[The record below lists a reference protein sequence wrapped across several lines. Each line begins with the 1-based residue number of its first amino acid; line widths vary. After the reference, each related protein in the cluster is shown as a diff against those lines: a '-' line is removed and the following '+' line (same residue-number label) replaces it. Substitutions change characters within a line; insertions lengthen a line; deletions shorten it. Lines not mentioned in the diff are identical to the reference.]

1 MLGPRRT
8 PNSGEQK
15 KKHSLTGRQGITEH
29 VRKILGRISIK
40 RREHLGFRAERRYT
54 FLRNWLEPLM
64 FRAGSNS
71 DLNNILIF

>member
-15 KKHSLTGRQGITEH
+15 KKAFVNGPTRDHRTRVEDFS
-29 VRKILGRISIK
+29 ISIK

-64 FRAGSNS
+64 VRAGSNS